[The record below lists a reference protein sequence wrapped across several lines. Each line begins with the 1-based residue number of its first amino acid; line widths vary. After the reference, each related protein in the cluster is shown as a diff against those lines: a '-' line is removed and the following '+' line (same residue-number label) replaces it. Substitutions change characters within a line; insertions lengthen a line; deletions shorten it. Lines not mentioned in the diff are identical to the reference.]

1 MDIVANTKSAT
12 EVWWDSYDVIQ
23 RENNYYIYLG
33 DVTWHWVASW
43 FVMMMVNAL
52 VSWFSKTLV
61 NAAEIIAYTNEIL
74 KPRVPSNMLMTV
86 LMIRWNELEKKL
98 FMTWAGHEYLLV
110 YKKSQNKAFKVKSGW
125 VALWMTKNISK
136 IVKESQI
143 WIEQWDIVIMY
154 TDWITEARNTN
165 KEDGL
170 MFWVDKLVETIE
182 KAPYKTAQWVFN
194 NITIELSKWMG
205 YNHKQFDDITL
216 ITMHYKWDKPV
227 EEDANPIIP
236 KENITEWFWH

>member
-12 EVWWDSYDVIQ
+12 EVGWDSYDVIQ
-23 RENNYYIYLG
+23 RDDNYYIYLG
-33 DVTWHWVASW
+33 DVTWHWVASG

-52 VSWFSKTLV
+52 VSWFSKQLV
-61 NAAEIIAYTNEIL
+61 NAAEIIAHTNEIL

-98 FMTWAGHEYLLV
+98 FMTWAWHEYLLV
-110 YKKSQNKAFKVKSGW
+110 YKKAQWKAFKIKSWG

-143 WIEQWDIVIMY
+143 WIESWDIIVMY

-165 KEDGL
+165 KEDWM
-170 MFWVDKLVETIE
+170 MFWVENLIETIE

-194 NITIELSKWMG
+194 NITIDLSKWMW

-216 ITMHYKWDKPV
+216 IVMHYKWDSTV
-227 EEDANPIIP
+227 DNDVSPIIP
-236 KENITEWFWH
+236 KENITEWYWI